1 MLLADKNADRIR
13 VHETGSVRDA
23 VERFILRRE
32 SGGQVFAAG
41 SLYLIGEIRELVLA
55 ADENSA

>member
-1 MLLADKNADRIR
+1 MRI
-13 VHETGSVRDA
+13 HDAESVRDA

-41 SLYLIGEIRELVLA
+41 SLYLIGEIRELIK
-55 ADENSA
+55 E